1 MEGFTITTMNLAQMD
16 SFLEQ
21 PLHAIMGLNRLHDSP
36 HLSPVWYIYQ
46 DDVFYISITVDTVKF
61 RILQQDPRVTLCIDG
76 GRADV
81 RAVIVFGTARI
92 IEKNDPF
99 QEEMRW
105 RIIRHYHEDEPSAR
119 AYAEQSSS
127 WHSVLVIV
135 TPQKVISQNFN

>member
-1 MEGFTITTMNLAQMD
+1 MTTMNLSQIN
-16 SFLEQ
+16 SFLKQ
-21 PLHAIMGLNRLHDSP
+21 PLHAIMGLNRLHGSP

-46 DDVFYISITVDTVKF
+46 DELFYISITVDTVKF
-61 RILQQDPRVTLCIDG
+61 RILKQDPQVTLCIDG

-81 RAVIVFGTARI
+81 RTVIVFGTARI
-92 IEKNDPF
+92 IEESDPF

-105 RIIRHYHEDEPSAR
+105 RIIRHYHEDEASAR
-119 AYAEQSSS
+119 AYTEQSST